1 MDVLLG
7 ILKDFGPWV
16 AVVAFLLWRSVK
28 TEDHSK
34 RREEAMG
41 KALDLQN
48 RQLMGLTERIAT
60 IAEQNTE
67 AYRSLVRV
75 LRDRPC
81 ITVDEPNGQSA
92 YSRQKSDPDIRAAVR
107 PRPSLPETDRLP
119 KTA

>member
-1 MDVLLG
+1 MDTWLTLAKE
-7 ILKDFGPWV
+7 LGPWV
-16 AVVAFLLWRSVK
+16 AIVCFMIWQTAKR
-28 TEDHSK
+28 ED
-34 RREEAMG
+34 RMG

-48 RQLMGLTERIAT
+48 KQLMGLTERIAV

-92 YSRQKSDPDIRAAVR
+92 YKRQHSDPEIRAALR